1 MWSEAEYRN
10 MSERD
15 RDSTGRF
22 KPEVSDGEIIEA
34 VRENEPAGT
43 SEVGD
48 AVGLARQN
56 ADYRLRQLRDDGRVK
71 SKKVGGSLVWT
82 VTDA

>member
-1 MWSEAEYRN
+1 

-15 RDSTGRF
+15 RDSSGRF
-22 KPEVSDGEIIEA
+22 EATVSDEEILEA
-34 VRENEPAGT
+34 VREHEPAGT

-56 ADYRLRQLRDDGRVK
+56 ADYRLRNLRDEGRVG
-71 SKKVGGSLVWT
+71 SKKVGRSLVWST
-82 VTDA
+82 SQE